1 MNITSGIN
9 NIKLKKF
16 NVKDKKNNI
25 KSKESLKKQ
34 KNIKE
39 TKISTLFPN
48 LNKTKHFGQNK
59 TPDIS
64 SHVNPNLT
72 HHSFYNQE
80 NNKMLSK
87 ILLPEKRDK
96 INYNYAFKKNDNN
109 YSEKKIYSDIRH
121 KTSNTNINN
130 NYIKDNRNKKIKQI
144 SLIKNSEIPQINF
157 QSKNKTV
164 NSSNSKINIKIP
176 EDNMRNKIER
186 INISK
191 KNFEVKKNNNEN
203 IKKFTINDYIK
214 KENENY
220 SKTLNNININDNSI
234 RNENNKIIFNNVV
247 KKTVIETKTSGS
259 NFKPSLSDDEI

>member
-9 NIKLKKF
+9 NKKIKKF
-16 NVKDKKNNI
+16 NVKGKKNNI
-25 KSKESLKKQ
+25 KSQESFKKE

-48 LNKTKHFGQNK
+48 LNKTKHFGQIK
-59 TPDIS
+59 TPDIRG
-64 SHVNPNLT
+64 HINLNLT

-96 INYNYAFKKNDNN
+96 INNNYIFNKNDNN

-130 NYIKDNRNKKIKQI
+130 NYIKDNRNKKIKKI
-144 SLIKNSEIPQINF
+144 SIIKNSEIPQINF

-164 NSSNSKINIKIP
+164 NCNNSKISIKIP
-176 EDNMRNKIER
+176 EDNMRNKIES

-191 KNFEVKKNNNEN
+191 KK
-203 IKKFTINDYIK
+203 
-214 KENENY
+214 
-220 SKTLNNININDNSI
+220 L
-234 RNENNKIIFNNVV
+234 
-247 KKTVIETKTSGS
+247 
-259 NFKPSLSDDEI
+259 